1 MTLKEHSA
9 LSKTTL
15 SPITSDDAA
24 AAADNAKKEELNES
38 KGEEDELKGI
48 ESE

>member
-15 SPITSDDAA
+15 SPITSDVAA
-24 AAADNAKKEELNES
+24 TAADEAKEE
-38 KGEEDELKGI
+38 ELKGSKDE
-48 ESE
+48 ES